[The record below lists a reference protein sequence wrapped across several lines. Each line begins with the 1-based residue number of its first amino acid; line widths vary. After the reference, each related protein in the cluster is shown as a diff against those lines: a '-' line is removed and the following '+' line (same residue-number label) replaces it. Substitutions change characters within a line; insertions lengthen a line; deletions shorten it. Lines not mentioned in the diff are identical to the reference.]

1 MLSDEK
7 MDRKIREHV
16 KEHPVILP
24 EDYQAMVQEQIK
36 KCCEGEMHM
45 NKKKQRKQIKTTLQ
59 YKKNH
64 TSHAEKCCFL
74 LTLGKQKG
82 IIKSENK
89 TLYSGG
95 ENGIHR

>member
-36 KCCEGEMHM
+36 KCCEGEM
-45 NKKKQRKQIKTTLQ
+45 KKETDCSSLRCIMRWSLWCWWRACWNELCKTACGADL
-59 YKKNH
+59 
-64 TSHAEKCCFL
+64 
-74 LTLGKQKG
+74 
-82 IIKSENK
+82 
-89 TLYSGG
+89 
-95 ENGIHR
+95 

>member
-36 KCCEGEMHM
+36 KCCEVD
-45 NKKKQRKQIKTTLQ
+45 KDLVL
-59 YKKNH
+59 
-64 TSHAEKCCFL
+64 SASSSVPP
-74 LTLGKQKG
+74 LGSKVTVRG
-82 IIKSENK
+82 RATAPETRYSFWSS
-89 TLYSGG
+89 LYSTWALVSSAKK
-95 ENGIHR
+95 